1 MALSDIPEYQKASPA
16 DLIRAD
22 QWNGMQRLGRN
33 SLRTHRHTR
42 PPGTPPNDP
51 STKDEAAQITTNE
64 IVDGAVT
71 AAKLASG
78 AFSGSVLTDGS
89 VTTEKLADGAVT
101 GAKIAPSA
109 VGTTNIANNSITTPK
124 LSFVTVNSGGL
135 NVAPNSSAESL
146 VESGAQST
154 KSTIY
159 FPTLA
164 TTGSTGAGLSSIT
177 AAIVYRQ
184 AVGSTSIDVH
194 IRVSNNGSATAGV
207 IWQVLRFA

>member
-1 MALSDIPEYQKASPA
+1 MALSDIPEYQKASPG

-22 QWNGMQRLGRN
+22 QWNGMQRVGRN

-51 STKDEAAQITTNE
+51 STTDEAAQIATNE
-64 IVDGAVT
+64 IADGAVT

-89 VTTEKLADGAVT
+89 VATTKLADSAVT
-101 GAKIAPSA
+101 GAKIAAGTVGSA
-109 VGTTNIANNSITTPK
+109 NIANNSITAVK

-135 NVAPNSSAESL
+135 NIAANSFAESL
-146 VESGAQST
+146 VQSGAQST

-164 TTGSTGAGLSSIT
+164 TTSSTGAGLSSVT
-177 AAIVYRQ
+177 PAIFYRQ
-184 AVGSTSIDVH
+184 AVGSATIDVH
-194 IRVSNNGSATAGV
+194 IRLTNTGSAAAAV
-207 IWQVLRFA
+207 IWQVLTFA